1 MLIDEIEIEQIVRE
15 NKEHIEYKG
24 DKGDTGIGI
33 AKAGKINQVLSKL
46 SNNDYD
52 TGWIDVITP
61 SQLDSALNPIN
72 EMNTIQNHRLDNVE
86 NRLSD
91 LEDSQFIL
99 GLNARVYD
107 GKKVMV
113 ELFTD
118 YSTEKQK
125 FDRYGIRFTV
135 KLGESYMDKKVKEL
149 EARILALEAV
159 N

>member
-1 MLIDEIEIEQIVRE
+1 M
-15 NKEHIEYKG
+15 
-24 DKGDTGIGI
+24 
-33 AKAGKINQVLSKL
+33 
-46 SNNDYD
+46 SNNDHD

-118 YSTEKQK
+118 YAVQREK
-125 FDRYGIRFTV
+125 FDRYGVRLTV
-135 KLGESYMDKKVKEL
+135 KLGESYVDKKIKEL
-149 EARILALEAV
+149 ENRIKQLESTD
-159 N
+159 